1 MYNVSNRFINASLS
15 RTREISAKAIFNGT
29 IDVDSSNIVDLTY
42 EELCVAGDNP
52 AMGEACSN
60 KIVLNMYAPENPPA
74 YKSGY
79 VEPYVGLTIEE
90 DIEWCPL
97 GKFYVSEY
105 TSTDDY
111 TTVQIIAYDKMAM
124 LNDTYTYTAPTTV
137 SAVMSDIANQ
147 YDITVEDTDYPA
159 GNLIDK
165 VVKCTVRQMLGY
177 VAGLMG
183 KNVRFNKDGNLEFFW
198 YTSEAVV
205 FGDVNNDG
213 EINSTDI
220 NYINAHLINK
230 VTGEEYESILGSAR
244 AGISYLGG
252 EYSPDAFSVDVN
264 SDHIV
269 KADDVAEIQDYIDG
283 HPREGTIVGT
293 KEYPYKATQSN
304 IKMGGFRRLCDEMYK
319 ITRLESG
326 SGSNIITSG
335 TTGRMMSFE
344 NPFMTQAI
352 LDGILAGLVFE
363 YLPCTIEYQGTPAF
377 ECGDII
383 GAIASDGT
391 QYSVPIMMQ
400 TFVITGGM
408 HATINSVGT
417 TDVQSAIEIN
427 ALEDILEPLEEAV
440 ENLEEKVGEESVAT
454 QIEAMKEEIQA
465 NLSGEDGTFSIL
477 YNADGSQRGWKI
489 TSTSNP
495 NNCWVFDAGGMRY
508 SNDGGQTF
516 SSVAIDYQGNIYA
529 QSCAVAGTLTA
540 GAVLTNEVTAQN
552 LKVTGGTVDMTTTDA
567 PDGAGGSSKIILK
580 GTNYNLYLYPNEVR
594 ISDGTSQN
602 VNYGIRIRPGKIY
615 AGGKI
620 LFRQDDPERPSTQ
633 SWISQLF
640 VCKGEQVDSA
650 TKADY
655 GYHTN
660 MTSNMYVGVNQ
671 SYSGSYRSFGYCGRT
686 DFQSWLDGSSIR
698 FKHDIEL
705 LSPDWKEQIHGLYD
719 LDVKSW
725 TFNEDHLNDDDE
737 QQGRELIGI
746 IAEELEEVMPNAV
759 LHNKDGEV
767 TSYSDRMLLN
777 AMLVLIQE
785 QKQQIDELTERV
797 KVLEDGNV

>member
-15 RTREISAKAIFNGT
+15 STREVSAKAVFNGT
-29 IDVDSSNIVDLTY
+29 IDVDSSSIVDLTF

-52 AMGEACSN
+52 TMGEACSN
-60 KIVLNMYAPENPPA
+60 KIVLNMYAPDNPPA
-74 YKSGY
+74 YKSGS
-79 VEPYVGLTIEE
+79 VEPYVGLTVDE
-90 DIEWCPL
+90 DTVEYCPL
-97 GKFYVSEY
+97 GKFYISEY
-105 TSTDDY
+105 TSVDDY
-111 TTVQIIAYDKMAM
+111 KTVQITAYDKMAM

-213 EINSTDI
+213 EINSADI

-252 EYSPDAFSVDVN
+252 EYSPDAFGVDVN
-264 SDHIV
+264 ADHIV

-304 IKMGGFRRLCDEMYK
+304 IKMGGFLRLCDEMYE
-319 ITRLESG
+319 ITKLESG

-335 TTGRMMSFE
+335 TEGRMMSFE

-352 LDGILAGLVFE
+352 LDGIRAGLVFE
-363 YLPCTIEYQGTPAF
+363 YLPCTITYQGTPAF

-391 QYSVPIMMQ
+391 QYSVPIMTQ

-408 HATINSVGT
+408 HAVINSVGT
-417 TDVQSAIEIN
+417 TDVQSTIEVN

-454 QIEAMKEEIQA
+454 QIEAMRDEIQA

-508 SNDGGQTF
+508 SSNGGQTF

-529 QSCAVAGTLTA
+529 QSCAVAGTLSA
-540 GAVLTNEVTAQN
+540 GAVLTNKVTAKDITISGGSISLSNNETGAIYLSNSANTIWAQLDFN
-552 LKVTGGTVDMTTTDA
+552 GLFVKDTTSSTQIRGGSVACDYLSTDEISVLSGGSVSATKGNFYGDLTGNKVFITNPGSYSSESPNIFRSATGQLCI
-567 PDGAGGSSKIILK
+567 AGGSSK
-580 GTNYNLYLYPNEVR
+580 R
-594 ISDGTSQN
+594 
-602 VNYGIRIRPGKIY
+602 
-615 AGGKI
+615 
-620 LFRQDDPERPSTQ
+620 
-633 SWISQLF
+633 W
-640 VCKGEQVDSA
+640 
-650 TKADY
+650 
-655 GYHTN
+655 
-660 MTSNMYVGVNQ
+660 
-671 SYSGSYRSFGYCGRT
+671 
-686 DFQSWLDGSSIR
+686 
-698 FKHDIEL
+698 KHDITTDINSEL
-705 LSPDWKEQIHGLYD
+705 NPQRLYD
-719 LDVKSW
+719 VEVVQFK
-725 TFNEDHLNDDDE
+725 FNDDVIDPDDE
-737 QQGRELIGI
+737 RYGKDMVGF
-746 IAEELEEVMPNAV
+746 IAEQV
-759 LHNKDGEV
+759 
-767 TSYSDRMLLN
+767 SDVAYNYASHDKEGNCTDWNSRQMIP
-777 AMLVLIQE
+777 AMLKLIQE

-797 KVLEDGNV
+797 KVLEDGNI